1 MASIEDLVKERIK
14 EREIYQESIDYDT
27 RCLNDVIQFEEKP
40 QISQTYNPDDIECFK
55 ENVPEYFLEFYNKET
70 IKIEY
75 DGMFEIDP
83 PILRFRN
90 DYDNTTIPYE
100 WVKDKVIKLIIKI
113 GEKRFDYEYNK
124 HDFLYLKE
132 KTDDRFL
139 EMNIHFKECIN
150 SKTESTFYKISHEKK
165 GKSYKMIFAYYR
177 DKVVFRYGSL
187 PMVKDDAYYEM
198 KL

>member
-40 QISQTYNPDDIECFK
+40 QISQTYNPDDIEYFK

-83 PILRFRN
+83 PYF
-90 DYDNTTIPYE
+90 
-100 WVKDKVIKLIIKI
+100 KI
-113 GEKRFDYEYNK
+113 
-124 HDFLYLKE
+124 
-132 KTDDRFL
+132 
-139 EMNIHFKECIN
+139 
-150 SKTESTFYKISHEKK
+150 
-165 GKSYKMIFAYYR
+165 
-177 DKVVFRYGSL
+177 
-187 PMVKDDAYYEM
+187 
-198 KL
+198 